1 MKLIKINDYKK
12 EYNNKYKCLTK
23 FKETF
28 IYYNNFNILILLLFI
43 INILISIYLLIEN
56 KKNKNIIKELLF
68 FKKSFE
74 YKNNPLKNNYF
85 PYDDKEMIGLYY
97 PEINFD
103 KIKEKLKNLN
113 IIDSLI
119 DLVNQLEIKLIYLE
133 KEINMIK
140 PISLYT
146 SRKYFLKENNITY
159 NEKNITELHEII
171 NWIII
176 HKSNQL
182 KGIASDK
189 YLACKYTKLK
199 LGKDLCQHRIAAYN
213 SIEELSYKELSKYGN
228 IVLKISNSCWNKVFI
243 SKDIKKKIFAKEMKK
258 FKKSNEFEHGIIEIQ
273 PFHLYA
279 KKRILVERQFIP
291 LTDLY
296 EFKLFIINNKI
307 KFIHLKYNIDSKN
320 KVYSIYDSHFNC
332 LFKQKKIKGSPLN
345 ITSIFKKNILL
356 NLKKFAIKL
365 SEDFPNFIRV
375 DLYIFQDKIYLSELT
390 FASYRGLPMNREEK
404 YVKDSIESF
413 SRIDDYY

>member
-1 MKLIKINDYKK
+1 MKLIKIDEYQKV
-12 EYNNKYKCLTK
+12 YNNKTK
-23 FKETF
+23 FKEIF
-28 IYYNNFNILILLLFI
+28 IYYNNFNIFILLLYI
-43 INILISIYLLIEN
+43 INIIISTYLLIEN
-56 KKNKNIIKELLF
+56 KKNKNIIKEFLF

-74 YKNNPLKNNYF
+74 YKNNTLKNNYF
-85 PYDDKEMIGLYY
+85 PYNDKEMIGLYY

-103 KIKEKLKNLN
+103 IIKEKLKSLN

-119 DLVNQLEIKLIYLE
+119 DLINQLEVKLIFLE
-133 KEINMIK
+133 KEINIIK

-146 SRKYFLKENNITY
+146 SRKVFLKENKITY
-159 NEKNITELHEII
+159 NEKNIIELHDII

-189 YLACKYTKLK
+189 YLACKYTNLK
-199 LGKDLCQHRIAAYN
+199 LGKNLCQHRIAVYN
-213 SIEELSYKELSKYGN
+213 SLEELSYKELSKYGN

-243 SKDIKKKIFAKEMKK
+243 SKDIKKEMFKKKMKK
-258 FKKSNEFEHGIIEIQ
+258 FKQSNEFEHGIIEIQ

-279 KKRILVERQFIP
+279 KKRILVEKQFVP

-307 KFIHLKYNIDSKN
+307 KFIRLKYNLHN
-320 KVYSIYDSHFNC
+320 ANNVFAIYDSHFNC
-332 LFKQKKIKGSPLN
+332 LFKQKKIKENPLN
-345 ITSIFKKNILL
+345 LTSLIKKDVLEK
-356 NLKKFAIKL
+356 LKKYAIKL

-375 DLYIFQDKIYLSELT
+375 DLYIFHNKIYLSELT
-390 FASYRGLPMNREEK
+390 FASFRGLPMHREEK
-404 YVKDSIESF
+404 YVKDSIENF
-413 SRIDDYY
+413 SRVDDYY